1 LLYTFLFDMFN
12 FWLGAQG
19 LYIQRSYFFLLL
31 QLEAILYKL
40 QQFLKFM
47 LSDMLFESVGV
58 FLLECGH
65 SSTY

>member
-1 LLYTFLFDMFN
+1 
-12 FWLGAQG
+12 
-19 LYIQRSYFFLLL
+19 
-31 QLEAILYKL
+31 
-40 QQFLKFM
+40 M